1 MGQGPRQLEIPG
13 LAWLDVVYRHQENYV
28 EHYKHTE

>member
-13 LAWLDVVYRHQENYV
+13 LIELDVVYRHQENYV
-28 EHYKHTE
+28 EQ